1 MRRHVFPTAPSP
13 TVTHLINFVVVVDAA
28 AAVAFIFQENYVMLS
43 SSSFSV
49 TECLL
54 YMERERGGVKR
65 KAAKFSKSF

>member
-28 AAVAFIFQENYVMLS
+28 AVAFIFQENYVVLS

>member
-13 TVTHLINFVVVVDAA
+13 TVTHLINFVVVDDA
-28 AAVAFIFQENYVMLS
+28 AAVAFIFQENYVVLS